1 MSSDADEVRAA
12 RYADLFEGN
21 HEHVSDCAYCP
32 FCTAIGLV
40 RRQNPEIMEHLATAA
55 REFVLAAGLLLTE
68 AGEMIGSPDV
78 KRTTRP
84 TEEKGDGGKVRRIDI
99 V

>member
-40 RRQNPEIMEHLATAA
+40 RRQNPEIVEHLAAAA
-55 REFVLAAGLLLTE
+55 REFVLAAGLFLTE
-68 AGEMIGSPDV
+68 AGEMIGGPDG
-78 KRTTRP
+78 KRATTKKDNGGR
-84 TEEKGDGGKVRRIDI
+84 GKVRRIDI